1 MIAKAKKT
9 TLIIALFSLVGLT
22 VPAGVSQTVFAQSS
36 IAKDAVGGTLLEG
49 FFDDESNEEDEAD
62 STESQAADQEQDQA
76 QDQEQDQEQ
85 DQAISQ
91 DETATQGNNAEAGDN
106 TGTIGQNVEGN
117 TVEGADCGDALICFG
132 NDIVND
138 AEQDQDASL
147 HDVPQEN
154 TATFGNDEADNTG
167 VQHQDQDQDEDA
179 DQRAANVA
187 LKLALGL

>member
-1 MIAKAKKT
+1 MIAKATKT

-22 VPAGVSQTVFAQSS
+22 LPTGVPQTVFAQSS
-36 IAKDAVGGTLLEG
+36 IADDAVSGTLLEG
-49 FFDDESNEEDEAD
+49 FFDGESNEEDEAD
-62 STESQAADQEQDQA
+62 NTESQAT
-76 QDQEQDQEQ
+76 DQEQDQEQ

-106 TGTIGQNVEGN
+106 SGTIGQNVEGN
-117 TVEGADCGDALICFG
+117 TVEGADCGDALVCFG

>member
-1 MIAKAKKT
+1 MIAKATRT

-22 VPAGVSQTVFAQSS
+22 VPTGVSQTVFAQSS
-36 IAKDAVGGTLLEG
+36 IAEDAVGGTLLDG

-62 STESQAADQEQDQA
+62 STDSQTADQQQDQA
-76 QDQEQDQEQ
+76 QDQEQ

-117 TVEGADCGDALICFG
+117 TVEGAECGDALVCFG